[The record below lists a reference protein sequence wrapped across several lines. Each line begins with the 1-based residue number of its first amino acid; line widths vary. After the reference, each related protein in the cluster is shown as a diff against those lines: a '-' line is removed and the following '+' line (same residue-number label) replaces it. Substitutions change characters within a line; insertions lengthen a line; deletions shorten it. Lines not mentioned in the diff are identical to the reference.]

1 VSSRELNGKPLDGF
15 PGLTYSNLSP
25 EQCAA
30 MPSSEVSAWVL
41 ALPNDKAAPY
51 VAAIDAGP
59 AAKAGETPVLLDLSA
74 DYRFNTQW
82 QYGLPE
88 RFRKNLAN
96 AKRISNPGCYATGTG
111 AFLAAAV
118 ARGVCVV

>member
-1 VSSRELNGKPLDGF
+1 
-15 PGLTYSNLSP
+15 
-25 EQCAA
+25 

-74 DYRFNTQW
+74 DYRFNPQW

-111 AFLAAAV
+111 LSCC
-118 ARGVCVV
+118 GGSGPPEI